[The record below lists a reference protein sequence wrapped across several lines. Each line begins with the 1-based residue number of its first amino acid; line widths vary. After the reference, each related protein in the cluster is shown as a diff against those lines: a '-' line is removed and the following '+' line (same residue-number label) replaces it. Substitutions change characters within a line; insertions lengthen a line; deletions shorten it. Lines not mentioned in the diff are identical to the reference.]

1 MRKILFGALAASLF
15 LITGSVSAQTEGP
28 EAHYRRGVELY
39 RARKFGAAQ
48 AEFARA
54 LPLTGKAD
62 ARLAMK
68 LRYYDAM
75 CAAELEQETA
85 PALLAAFLQE
95 YPNSIYNNDVRF
107 ASASLSYAKGEW
119 SAARDALLAVNPF
132 ELPRE
137 EQDEYQFKLGHTLF
151 MQEEYDK
158 AYPCFR
164 QVDAA
169 GEYGRHALYH
179 LSYID
184 YIKENYNAAREGFQ
198 KLQSDEAYAK
208 VIPYYLLQIAFLQND
223 YDYVTVHGDA
233 LMQGTTDARAKEAAR
248 LLAEAWFHKGD
259 YARTI
264 SYLDRY
270 RELGG
275 EMKRQEL
282 YLKGFSDYMEGYF
295 AEAAKELAPVCAADD
310 RLAQNAS
317 YHLADC
323 YLRLGDKPRAMH
335 SFLVASSGEWDEAIR
350 EDALFNYGKLQYELG
365 GGVFNEAINVLTRY
379 LKEYPDSPRR
389 DQVQEYLIAAYYN
402 SRNYEAAWEAISR
415 IPDPD
420 NNIRTAYQKIAYF
433 RGLEFFNA
441 GDLDNADR
449 LLDLSTENRFNP
461 KYTALTSF
469 WKAEILCR
477 KGEWEKAIP
486 LYRSYIRLSPASE
499 PENVLAHYNLGYCY
513 FNLERWDEAREWFDK
528 FLGRYKTG
536 DRYRADTYNREGDIL
551 YAERSYWKAIEAYDR
566 AIRLA
571 TDERFYAQF
580 QRAVALGLV
589 NRPQRKIETLQEI
602 ISAGEGDYVDDAMY
616 ELARTYIA
624 GERFADGAAQLKRYI
639 AKYPAGAYYTA
650 ALSDLGLVYQNLG
663 DNAQAL
669 KYYKTVVEKA
679 PSSPQAKDALLA
691 IRGIYVDQND
701 VDAYFDF
708 AKKTGIE
715 TDLTARRRDSLAY
728 VSAERIYLTGDAA
741 RSSEALNAYLKN
753 YPRGTYRPN
762 ALYYLSESL
771 LRENNRAGAIGT
783 LEELSSLY
791 FNDFT
796 VRGLEKL
803 ATLSFEEKE
812 YPTSADAYLK
822 LSRAATNP
830 TTVAG
835 ALGGYLNAVE
845 AQGDAAETLAAADRV
860 LESPYTDADVTRR
873 ARYLKAS
880 VLEKE
885 GKRTEALEL
894 YGMLAGESRTAEG
907 AEATYRVI
915 ESLYDAGDTAEAEKR
930 IFAFSEQNSP
940 HTYWVARAFLLLG
953 DIYAKAGDAFQARAT
968 YQSIVEGYSPADDG
982 IVEAARERIKAL
994 K

>member
-1 MRKILFGALAASLF
+1 MRKILFGALVASLF
-15 LITGSVSAQTEGP
+15 IITGSVSAQTGGP
-28 EAHYRRGVELY
+28 EAHFHRGVELY
-39 RARKFGAAQ
+39 RAGKFGAAQ

-54 LPLTGKAD
+54 LSLSGKTD
-62 ARLAMK
+62 DRLAMR

-75 CAAELEQETA
+75 CAAELGRENA
-85 PALLAAFLQE
+85 PVLLASFLQE

-107 ASASLSYAKGEW
+107 ASAVLDYAKGEW
-119 SAARDALLAVNPF
+119 NRARDTFLAVNPF

-137 EQDEYQFKLGHTLF
+137 KQDEYQFKLGHTLF

-158 AYPCFR
+158 SYPYFR

-169 GEYGRHALYH
+169 GEYGRHALYC

-184 YIKENYNAAREGFQ
+184 YIKENYNAAKEGFQ
-198 KLQSDEAYAK
+198 KLQADDAYKK

-223 YDYVTVHGDA
+223 YGYVTANGDA
-233 LMQGTTDARAKEAAR
+233 LMQGVTDARAREVAR
-248 LLAEAWFHKGD
+248 LLAEAWFHEGE
-259 YARTI
+259 YAKAI
-264 SYLDRY
+264 AYLDRY
-270 RELGG
+270 RQLGG
-275 EMKRQEL
+275 EMNRQEL

-295 AEAAKELAPVCAADD
+295 ADAAKELAPVCAADD

-323 YLRLGDKPRAMH
+323 YLRLGDKQRAMH
-335 SFLVASSGEWDEAIR
+335 SFLVASSGQWDDAIR

-433 RGLEFFNA
+433 RGLEYFNA

-449 LLDLSTENRFNP
+449 LLDLSMENRFNP

-477 KGEWEKAIP
+477 RGKWEEAIP

-499 PENVLAHYNLGYCY
+499 PENLLAHYNLGYCY
-513 FNLERWDEAREWFDK
+513 FNLERWGEAREWFDK
-528 FLGRYKTG
+528 FLSRYKTR
-536 DRYRADTYNREGDIL
+536 DSYRADTYNRQGDIL
-551 YAERSYWKAIEAYDR
+551 YAERSYWKAIEAYDQ

-589 NRPQRKIETLQEI
+589 NRPERKIETLQEI
-602 ISAGEGDYVDDAMY
+602 IAADRGDYVDDAMY

-639 AKYPAGAYYTA
+639 AKYPSGANYTA

-663 DNAQAL
+663 DNNQAL

-715 TDLTARRRDSLAY
+715 TDLTALRRDSLAY
-728 VSAERIYLTGDAA
+728 VSAEHVYLSGDAA
-741 RSSEALNAYLKN
+741 RSVQALNSYLKS
-753 YPRGTYRPN
+753 YPRGVYRPN

-783 LEELSSLY
+783 LEELASLY

-812 YPTSADAYLK
+812 YLVSADAYLK
-822 LSRAATNP
+822 LSRTATNP

-835 ALGGYLNAVE
+835 ALGGYLKAVE
-845 AQGDAAETLAAADRV
+845 AQGDEAETLAAADRV
-860 LESPYTDADVTRR
+860 LESPYADTDVTRR
-873 ARYLKAS
+873 ARYIKAS
-880 VLEKE
+880 ALDKE
-885 GKRTEALEL
+885 GKKDEALEL
-894 YGMLAGESRTAEG
+894 YKMLAEENRTAEG

-915 ESLYDAGDTAEAEKR
+915 ESLYEAGDTAGAEKR
-930 IFAFSEQNSP
+930 IFAFSESNSP
-940 HTYWVARAFLLLG
+940 QTYWLAKAFLLLG

-982 IVEAARERIKAL
+982 IVEAARQRIDAL